1 MFKNLISLK
10 YVKNVSVLMSGTLLA
25 QIIPLLFEPI
35 LKRIY
40 TPAEFGELS
49 IFIKIFSII
58 TICMSCSYELGVLI
72 ARDKDESNE
81 CIEVGFF
88 FNILLIILLEILI
101 YLLQKNGIIS
111 EKFFFYLLPLSSS
124 FYSIGNLFNNKLIWE
139 EKYKQIS
146 LNKFIRRITEVVFQI
161 LLKSQKSIGLIV
173 GSTIGNFFYMLYNLR
188 ISNIRINLKLS
199 KIKVN
204 IFKYSYYPRY
214 NLFPQVFNSLSSIVL
229 DVYVLIKFSVIE
241 VGYLELTQKIL
252 IVPSS
257 LLGEAVSKVFLQN
270 ILKKINKKQTIKE
283 DVIKITSLF
292 LIIGGIYFIGIFY
305 FSETIFEI
313 IFGKEWIT
321 SAIYAKYMVFYI
333 IVSFVVSPIS
343 SILIALK
350 KFKINSIWQI
360 SKTTLLLTLYFI
372 NSSNIKIF
380 ILRFSFYNFIC
391 YIIYFFI
398 ILRELNKYEKKLK
411 NCI

>member
-360 SKTTLLLTLYFI
+360 SKTTLLFL
-372 NSSNIKIF
+372 
-380 ILRFSFYNFIC
+380 
-391 YIIYFFI
+391 FF
-398 ILRELNKYEKKLK
+398 
-411 NCI
+411 